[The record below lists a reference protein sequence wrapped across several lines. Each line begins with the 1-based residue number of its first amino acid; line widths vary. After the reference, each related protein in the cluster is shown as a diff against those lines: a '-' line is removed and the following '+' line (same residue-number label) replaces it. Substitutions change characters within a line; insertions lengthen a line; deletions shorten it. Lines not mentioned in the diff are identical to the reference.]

1 MSRRVTFEVRSFAIE
16 AVLILG
22 LTACATTSVRWPPS
36 PAAYPRTRPEL
47 TNFRETSR
55 YADVRQFLDSLRKLG
70 APLTFGS
77 IGKTSEGRD
86 IPFVVASRPLVSTP
100 SEAKRLG
107 RPIVYVQA
115 NIHAGEVEG
124 KEALLELLRDLT
136 FSSKPNA
143 LDSIVLIAVPIYN
156 ADGNERF
163 APQSVNRT
171 EQNGPEMVGT
181 RANAQ
186 NLDLNRDY
194 VKAEAPETRASL
206 AMFANWD
213 PDVFVDLH
221 TTDGSFHG
229 YALTYS
235 PSLSPAA
242 VFGGVYARDSLL
254 PVLRERMRTRD
265 GFQVFDYGNF
275 VSDGRG
281 LAGLVA
287 DTTVPDGWETYDA
300 RPRFGTNYYGIRG
313 RIAILSEAY
322 SHDSLQRR
330 IASTYAFV
338 HEILSLAAEKG
349 AAIRSLTARADSQP
363 MAWGRSPDSLQMV
376 AVRSELISNPKVR
389 GVIKEDLEKTGDSSL
404 TQPGVPRGERRTG
417 RFRTVP
423 MPVYDRFT
431 STLDRL
437 PPAAYVIGPE
447 DTAVVALLRL
457 HGVRVDRSDSAWT
470 ARGESFLID
479 SLITSS
485 RPFQG
490 HHEVR
495 LIGRW
500 ERGLQTLPANS
511 FIVSTAQPRGAL
523 IVYLLEPESDDGFTT
538 WNFFDSRLK
547 KGGTYPVKRIFDLRR
562 GRGAAVRRSSA
573 SSTQPLQN

>member
-1 MSRRVTFEVRSFAIE
+1 VPPKVRPSFL
-16 AVLILG
+16 AVATVVALV
-22 LTACATTSVRWPPS
+22 ACAPAVRRPLS
-36 PAAYPRTRPEL
+36 PADYPRTRPEL
-47 TNFRETSR
+47 SRYRETSR
-55 YADVRQFLDSLRKLG
+55 YADVRKFLDSLRALR
-70 APLTFGS
+70 APLSFGS

-86 IPFVVASRPLVSTP
+86 IPYVIASRPLVSTA
-100 SEAKRLG
+100 SEARSLG
-107 RPIVYVQA
+107 RPIVYVQG

-124 KEALLELLRDLT
+124 KDALLALLRDLT
-136 FSSKPNA
+136 YSSKPNV

-171 EQNGPEMVGT
+171 EQNGPEMVGV
-181 RANAQ
+181 RPNAQ
-186 NLDLNRDY
+186 NFDLNRDY

-206 AMFANWD
+206 AMFNTWD

-265 GFQVFDYGNF
+265 GFEVFDYGNF
-275 VSDGRG
+275 ISDEPVAR
-281 LAGLVA
+281 A
-287 DTTVPDGWETYDA
+287 DTSVREGWATYDS

-313 RIAILSEAY
+313 RIGILSEAY
-322 SHDSLQRR
+322 SHDSLSRR

-338 HEILSLAAEKG
+338 NEVLSLVAEKG
-349 AAIRSLTARADSQP
+349 GAIRSLSARADSQP
-363 MAWGRSPDSLQMV
+363 VAWGRSPDSVQMV
-376 AVRSELISNPKVR
+376 AIRSELVATPR
-389 GVIKEDLEKTGDSSL
+389 MMDVIKEDLEKTGDSSL

-417 RFRTVP
+417 RFRTIR
-423 MPVYDRFT
+423 MPVYDRFA
-431 STLDRL
+431 STLDRT
-437 PPAAYVIGPE
+437 PPAAYVVAPG
-447 DTAVVALLRL
+447 DTAVATLLRL
-457 HGVRVDRSDSAWT
+457 HGIRVDRSDSAWS
-470 ARGESFLID
+470 ARGESFVID
-479 SLITSS
+479 SIITAP

-495 LIGRW
+495 LKGRW
-500 ERGLQTLPANS
+500 ERGVQALPPKS

-523 IVYLLEPESDDGFTT
+523 VVYLLEPESDDGFTT
-538 WNFFDSRLK
+538 WNLFDGDLK
-547 KGGTYPVKRIFDLRR
+547 NGGRFPVTRIFDLSRR
-562 GRGAAVRRSSA
+562 GRAANRRSSA
-573 SSTQPLQN
+573 STTQPLQN

>member
-1 MSRRVTFEVRSFAIE
+1 MTTGVLAVRSSLSTA
-16 AVLILG
+16 AVVIVVAG
-22 LTACATTSVRWPPS
+22 CAARVPPGPPN
-36 PAAYPRTRPEL
+36 PATFPRTRPEL
-47 TNFRETSR
+47 TNYRETSH
-55 YADVRQFLDSLRKLG
+55 YSDVRSFLDSLRTLR
-70 APLTFGS
+70 APLAFGS
-77 IGKTSEGRD
+77 IGKTSEGRE
-86 IPFVVASRPLVSTP
+86 IPFVIASRPLVYTP
-100 SEAKRLG
+100 SEARRLG
-107 RPIVYVQA
+107 RPIVYVQG

-124 KEALLELLRDLT
+124 KEALLALLRDLT
-136 FSSKPNA
+136 FADKANA

-163 APQSVNRT
+163 ASQSVTRT
-171 EQNGPEMVGT
+171 EQNGPEMVGV

-186 NLDLNRDY
+186 SLDLNRDY

-206 AMFANWD
+206 IMFNTWD

-265 GFQVFDYGNF
+265 GFEVFDYGNF

-281 LAGLVA
+281 LVA
-287 DTTVPDGWETYDA
+287 DTTVAEGWETYDA

-313 RIAILSEAY
+313 RIGILSEAY
-322 SHDSLQRR
+322 SHDPLQRR

-338 HEILSLAAEKG
+338 NEILSLVAEKG

-363 MAWGRSPDSLQMV
+363 LAWGRSPDSLQMV
-376 AVRSELISNPKVR
+376 AVRSEVISTPR
-389 GVIKEDLEKTGDSSL
+389 MMDVIKEDIEKTGDSSL
-404 TQPGVPRGERRTG
+404 TQPGVPRGQRRTG
-417 RFRTVP
+417 RFRP
-423 MPVYDRFT
+423 IRMPVYDRFT
-431 STLDRL
+431 STLNRT
-437 PPAAYVIGPE
+437 PPAAYVVAPE
-447 DTAVVALLRL
+447 DTAVVTLLRL
-457 HGVRVDRSDSAWT
+457 HGIRVDRSDTAWT
-470 ARGESFLID
+470 ARGESFVID
-479 SLITSS
+479 SITTAQ
-485 RPFQG
+485 RAFQG

-495 LIGRW
+495 LTGHW
-500 ERGLQTLPANS
+500 ERGLQTLPPKS

-538 WNFFDSRLK
+538 WNLFDTRLQ
-547 KGGTYPVKRIFDLRR
+547 KGGRFPVKRIFDLRR
-562 GRGAAVRRSSA
+562 GRGAAIRRSSA
-573 SSTQPLQN
+573 STQPELQN

>member
-1 MSRRVTFEVRSFAIE
+1 MISVAGCAARV
-16 AVLILG
+16 
-22 LTACATTSVRWPPS
+22 PPGPPN
-36 PAAYPRTRPEL
+36 PADFPRTRPEL
-47 TNFRETSR
+47 TRYRETSH
-55 YADVRQFLDSLRKLG
+55 YADVRQFLDALRSLR
-70 APLTFGS
+70 APLFFGS
-77 IGKTSEGRD
+77 IGKTSEGRE
-86 IPFVVASRPLVSTP
+86 IPFVIASRPLVSTP

-107 RPIVYVQA
+107 RPIVYVQG

-124 KEALLELLRDLT
+124 KEALLALLRDLA
-136 FSSKPNA
+136 FAQRPNA

-163 APQSVNRT
+163 ASQSVNRT
-171 EQNGPEMVGT
+171 EQNGPEIVGI

-186 NLDLNRDY
+186 GLDLNRDY

-206 AMFANWD
+206 AMFNTWD

-254 PVLRERMRTRD
+254 PLLRDRMRTRD
-265 GFQVFDYGNF
+265 GFEVFDYGNF

-281 LAGLVA
+281 LVA
-287 DTTVPDGWETYDA
+287 DTTVAEGWETYDS

-322 SHDSLQRR
+322 SHDPLERR
-330 IASTYAFV
+330 IGSTYAFV
-338 HEILSLAAEKG
+338 KEILSLVGEKG
-349 AAIRSLTARADSQP
+349 AAIKSLSALADSQP
-363 MAWGRSPDSLQMV
+363 LAWGRSPDSLQVV
-376 AVRSELISNPKVR
+376 AVRSEVTATPRLMNVS
-389 GVIKEDLEKTGDSSL
+389 KEDIEKTGDSSI
-404 TQPGVPRGERRTG
+404 TQPGVPRGQRRTG
-417 RFRTVP
+417 RFKLVR

-431 STLDRL
+431 STLNRT
-437 PPAAYVIGPE
+437 PPAAYVLAPG
-447 DTAVVALLRL
+447 DTAVVTLLRL
-457 HGVRVDRSDSAWT
+457 HGIRVDRSDTAWT
-470 ARGESFLID
+470 ARGESFVID
-479 SLITSS
+479 TITTAP
-485 RPFQG
+485 RLFQG

-495 LIGRW
+495 LKGHW
-500 ERGLQTLPANS
+500 ERGVQTLPPRS

-538 WNFFDSRLK
+538 WNLFDTRLQ
-547 KGGTYPVKRIFDLRR
+547 KGGRFPVKRIFDLRR
-562 GRGAAVRRSSA
+562 GRGAAIRRSTA
-573 SSTQPLQN
+573 SSQPELQN

>member
-1 MSRRVTFEVRSFAIE
+1 M
-16 AVLILG
+16 
-22 LTACATTSVRWPPS
+22 
-36 PAAYPRTRPEL
+36 RT
-47 TNFRETSR
+47 
-55 YADVRQFLDSLRKLG
+55 LR
-70 APLTFGS
+70 APLAFGS
-77 IGKTSEGRD
+77 IGKTNEGRE
-86 IPFVVASRPLVSTP
+86 IPFVIASRPLVSTP
-100 SEAKRLG
+100 SEARSLG

-124 KEALLELLRDLT
+124 KDALLALLRDLAFGST
-136 FSSKPNA
+136 PNA

-171 EQNGPEMVGT
+171 EQNGPELVGI

-206 AMFANWD
+206 AMFNTWD

-254 PVLRERMRTRD
+254 PVLRERMRIRH
-265 GFQVFDYGNF
+265 GFEVFDYGNF
-275 VSDGRG
+275 VSDERG
-281 LAGLVA
+281 AIP
-287 DTTVPDGWETYDA
+287 DTTVHEGWATYDS

-313 RIAILSEAY
+313 RIGILSEAY
-322 SHDSLQRR
+322 SHDPLERR
-330 IASTYAFV
+330 IGATYAFV
-338 HEILSLAAEKG
+338 KEILSLVAEKG
-349 AAIRSLTARADSQP
+349 SAIRSLTARADSQP
-363 MAWGRSPDSLQMV
+363 LAWGRSPDSLQLV
-376 AVRSELISNPKVR
+376 PVRSELIATPRLMDV
-389 GVIKEDLEKTGDSSL
+389 VKEDLDSTGDSAV
-404 TQPGVPRGERRTG
+404 TQPGVPRGRRRTG
-417 RFRTVP
+417 RFIPVR

-431 STLDRL
+431 STLDRT
-437 PPAAYVIGPE
+437 PPAAYIVAPD
-447 DTAVVALLRL
+447 DTAIVSLLRL
-457 HGVRVDRSDSAWT
+457 HGIRVDRSDTAWT
-470 ARGESFLID
+470 ARGESYVID
-479 SLITSS
+479 SIITAQ
-485 RPFQG
+485 RVFQG

-495 LIGRW
+495 LKGHW
-500 ERGLQTLPANS
+500 ERGLQTLPPRS

-538 WNFFDSRLK
+538 WNLFDSRLQ
-547 KGGTYPVKRIFDLRR
+547 KGVRFPVKRIFDLRR
-562 GRGAAVRRSSA
+562 GRGAALRRSSV
-573 SSTQPLQN
+573 STQPELQN